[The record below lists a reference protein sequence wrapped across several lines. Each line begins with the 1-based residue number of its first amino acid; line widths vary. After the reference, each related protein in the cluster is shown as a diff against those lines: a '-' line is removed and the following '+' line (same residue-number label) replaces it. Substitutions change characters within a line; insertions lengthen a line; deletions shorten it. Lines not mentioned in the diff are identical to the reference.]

1 MNNIENDKTAIIK
14 IHLRRRSLL
23 IYLFKIK
30 HAWIKLLLT
39 RNDSDGIKLVY
50 DRPLQKS
57 GAGLVSVKKIQFNVH
72 SFKI

>member
-1 MNNIENDKTAIIK
+1 MNNIENDKTAKIK
-14 IHLRRRSLL
+14 NHYRRRMLL

-50 DRPLQKS
+50 DRRLQ
-57 GAGLVSVKKIQFNVH
+57 
-72 SFKI
+72 